1 MDNNFWK
8 KDKHGIPCIER
19 YRQVKQKT
27 DKPLQKGS

>member
-19 YRQVKQKT
+19 NRQVKQKT
-27 DKPLQKGS
+27 YKPLQTSL

>member
-27 DKPLQKGS
+27 DKLCA